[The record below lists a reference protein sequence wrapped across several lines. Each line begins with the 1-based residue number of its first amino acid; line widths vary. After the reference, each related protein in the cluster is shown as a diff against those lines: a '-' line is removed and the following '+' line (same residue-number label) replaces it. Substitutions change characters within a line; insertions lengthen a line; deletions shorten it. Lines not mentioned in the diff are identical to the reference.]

1 MPLSMRSVPVR
12 VLPPEVPAS
21 LETWGLRVDIPL
33 GALRSGT
40 WLSQMVL
47 DWVSLLLQ
55 TDGGCS
61 GRVAVPTLVAPML
74 RPGVSLAL
82 TSLKEGMG
90 MTSNLSLVEAEVGDP
105 ESTRYESV
113 SGM

>member
-1 MPLSMRSVPVR
+1 M
-12 VLPPEVPAS
+12 
-21 LETWGLRVDIPL
+21 
-33 GALRSGT
+33 
-40 WLSQMVL
+40 
-47 DWVSLLLQ
+47 
-55 TDGGCS
+55 
-61 GRVAVPTLVAPML
+61 PTLVVPML

-113 SGM
+113 SGA